1 MIKYRS
7 DIDSLRGYAVIA
19 VILYH
24 FKVPFFQGGYI
35 GVDIFFVISGYL
47 ITSIIFREIMDKK
60 FDFINFY
67 ERRIRRIIPILFF
80 VLIISILVQNKLFLY
95 DEKIDFYKI
104 ILSIIFFVSNL
115 WFAQSGSYFE
125 PDVSNSHLLHTWS
138 LSIEEQFYLIFPVF
152 LLLIYKRNL
161 ILILIVLFLISFLLA
176 NNGGILKKTYPF
188 YDDFAF
194 IKLPSNSFYLLP
206 TRIWE
211 LLAGSIISILK
222 IRYIN
227 FVEKISIQKN
237 ILNVLGYLLIFLS
250 FIFFS
255 DKVYH
260 PSIFTLIPILGISIL
275 LLFEIENKFWF
286 KKIVNNTAMQN
297 VGLISYSLYLWH
309 LPILYFYIDYFGPKK
324 IQIYE
329 TIILIL
335 VSFIFSILSYNFIE
349 KVFRRKIIFRR
360 GNTLIIFL
368 ITTILI
374 STICFYKINYQNF
387 KKDYPENIN
396 KIVDEKKYYKN
407 EFFKNCLS
415 DPRKYISP
423 KNSCIL
429 GNKNKIN
436 YAFIGDSH
444 MGILSKELNKVLKI
458 ENLGGYQF
466 TYNGCLPSNE
476 LKVYNQPRYKCQNYY
491 NELIN
496 FLSEKKNIKT
506 VIFHYRWDLYYN
518 GKRFNN
524 LEGGIEKGKDHIVI
538 KSNQHQKSINNI
550 NDLNLSIYNF
560 FKEIKKLNKEIVII
574 KSTPEMGWEIP
585 GLLAKKLLIDQNVKK
600 NFLSIDKKLYKERN
614 YNFDNF
620 INKIKNEFDLKV
632 YDPEKIFCGKK
643 RCFAFENNFPLFYD
657 DDHLSSLGSK
667 KLSVDLVDFINEKGL

>member
-138 LSIEEQFYLIFPVF
+138 LSIEEQFYLIFPIF

-161 ILILIVLFLISFLLA
+161 ILILIVLFLLSFLLA

-188 YDDFAF
+188 YDDFEF

-255 DKVYH
+255 D
-260 PSIFTLIPILGISIL
+260 
-275 LLFEIENKFWF
+275 
-286 KKIVNNTAMQN
+286 
-297 VGLISYSLYLWH
+297 
-309 LPILYFYIDYFGPKK
+309 
-324 IQIYE
+324 
-329 TIILIL
+329 
-335 VSFIFSILSYNFIE
+335 
-349 KVFRRKIIFRR
+349 
-360 GNTLIIFL
+360 
-368 ITTILI
+368 
-374 STICFYKINYQNF
+374 
-387 KKDYPENIN
+387 
-396 KIVDEKKYYKN
+396 
-407 EFFKNCLS
+407 
-415 DPRKYISP
+415 
-423 KNSCIL
+423 
-429 GNKNKIN
+429 
-436 YAFIGDSH
+436 
-444 MGILSKELNKVLKI
+444 
-458 ENLGGYQF
+458 
-466 TYNGCLPSNE
+466 
-476 LKVYNQPRYKCQNYY
+476 
-491 NELIN
+491 
-496 FLSEKKNIKT
+496 
-506 VIFHYRWDLYYN
+506 
-518 GKRFNN
+518 
-524 LEGGIEKGKDHIVI
+524 
-538 KSNQHQKSINNI
+538 
-550 NDLNLSIYNF
+550 
-560 FKEIKKLNKEIVII
+560 
-574 KSTPEMGWEIP
+574 
-585 GLLAKKLLIDQNVKK
+585 
-600 NFLSIDKKLYKERN
+600 
-614 YNFDNF
+614 
-620 INKIKNEFDLKV
+620 
-632 YDPEKIFCGKK
+632 
-643 RCFAFENNFPLFYD
+643 
-657 DDHLSSLGSK
+657 
-667 KLSVDLVDFINEKGL
+667 

>member
-7 DIDSLRGYAVIA
+7 DIDSLRGYAVVA

-138 LSIEEQFYLIFPVF
+138 LSIEEQFYLIFPIF
-152 LLLIYKRNL
+152 LFLIYKRNL

-176 NNGGILKKTYPF
+176 NNGGILKKTFPF
-188 YDDFAF
+188 YDNFEF
-194 IKLPSNSFYLLP
+194 IKMPSNSFYLLP

-222 IRYIN
+222 IRHIN
-227 FVEKISIQKN
+227 FVDKISIQKN
-237 ILNVLGYLLIFLS
+237 ILNVLGYTLIFLS
-250 FIFFS
+250 FIFFN

-260 PSIFTLIPILGISIL
+260 PSVFTLIPILGISIL
-275 LLFEIENKFWF
+275 LLFEIENKFWL
-286 KKIVNNTAMQN
+286 KKIINNKAMQN
-297 VGLISYSLYLWH
+297 IGLISYSLYLWH

-324 IQIYE
+324 FQIYE
-329 TIILIL
+329 TIILII
-335 VSFIFSILSYNFIE
+335 VSFVFSILSYNFIE
-349 KVFRRKIIFRR
+349 KVFRRKIIFNR
-360 GNTLIIFL
+360 GITLIIFF
-368 ITTILI
+368 ITTTLI
-374 STICFYKINYQNF
+374 SVICFYKINYQNF
-387 KKDYPENIN
+387 KKNYPVNIN
-396 KIVDEKKYYKN
+396 KVVDEKKYYKKK
-407 EFFKNCLS
+407 FFKDCLS
-415 DPRKYISP
+415 DPKKYISP
-423 KNSCIL
+423 KSSCIL
-429 GNKNKIN
+429 GNKNKIS

-444 MGILSKELNKVLKI
+444 MGILSKELDKVLKI
-458 ENLGGYQF
+458 EDLGGRQF

-476 LKVYNQPRYKCQNYY
+476 LKVYNQPRYKCQKYY

-496 FLSEKKNIKT
+496 FLRKEKNIKT
-506 VIFHYRWDLYYN
+506 VIFYYRWGLYYN

-538 KSNQHQKSINNI
+538 KSNQLQKSVNNI
-550 NDLNLSIYNF
+550 NDLNFSIYNF
-560 FKEIKKLNKEIVII
+560 FKEIKKLNKDIIII

-585 GLLAKKLLIDQNVKK
+585 GFLAKKLLIDQKVDK

-620 INKIKNEFDLKV
+620 INKIKKEFNLKV
-632 YDPEKIFCGKK
+632 YNPEKIFCDKK

-657 DDHLSSLGSK
+657 DDHLSSFGSK
-667 KLSVDLVDFINEKGL
+667 KLSVDLVDFIKEK

>member
-24 FKVPFFQGGYI
+24 FKIPFFQGGFI

-47 ITSIIFREIMDKK
+47 ITSIILQEMIDKK
-60 FDFINFY
+60 FNFINFY

-80 VLIISILVQNKLFLY
+80 VLIVSILVQNKLFLY

-104 ILSIIFFVSNL
+104 ILSIVFFVSNL

-138 LSIEEQFYLIFPVF
+138 LSIEEQFYLIFPFF
-152 LLLIYKRNL
+152 LFLFYKKNL

-188 YDDFAF
+188 YDDFEF

-222 IRYIN
+222 IKYVN
-227 FVEKISIQKN
+227 FVEKISVKKN
-237 ILNVLGYLLIFLS
+237 TFNIIGYILIFFS

-260 PSIFTLIPILGISIL
+260 PSIYTLIPILGISIL

-286 KKIVNNTAMQN
+286 KKIVNNTVMQN

-324 IQIYE
+324 FHIYE
-329 TIILIL
+329 TILLIF

-349 KVFRRKIIFRR
+349 KVFRRKIIFKR
-360 GNTLIIFL
+360 GNTLKIFL
-368 ITTILI
+368 ITAILI
-374 STICFYKINYQNF
+374 SGICFYKINYQNF
-387 KKDYPENIN
+387 KKDYPKNIN
-396 KIVDEKKYYKN
+396 KIVEEKKYFKN

-415 DPRKYISP
+415 DPNKFISP
-423 KNSCIL
+423 KNSCVL
-429 GNKNKIN
+429 GNKNKIT
-436 YAFIGDSH
+436 YAFVGDSH
-444 MGILSKELNKVLKI
+444 MGIISKELDKVLKI
-458 ENLGGYQF
+458 ENKGGRQL

-476 LKVYNQPRYKCQNYY
+476 LKIYNQPRYECQKYY
-491 NELIN
+491 NELIS

-506 VIFHYRWDLYYN
+506 VIFYYRWDLYYN

-538 KSNQHQKSINNI
+538 KSNQNLKNLNNI
-550 NDLNLSIYNF
+550 NDLNSSVYNF
-560 FKEIKKLNKEIVII
+560 FKEIKKLNKEIII
-574 KSTPEMGWEIP
+574 VKSTPEMGWEIP
-585 GLLAKKLLIDQNVKK
+585 GFLAKRLLINQNIDK
-600 NFLSIDKKLYKERN
+600 NFLSIEKNLYKKRN

-620 INKIKNEFDLKV
+620 INKIQKELNLKI
-632 YDPEKIFCGKK
+632 YDPEKIFCDEK
-643 RCFAFENNFPLFYD
+643 RCFAFENDFPLFYD

-667 KLSVDLVDFINEKGL
+667 KISVDLVDFINEKGL